1 MEISEFATSCVERMK
16 RTMDLP
22 GHFSEVIDR
31 GIAIA
36 NARFTYCY
44 NSQRNKYTLSPFHV
58 DSALTYMV
66 YLASSIYQT
75 VDHPSCKIVAE
86 AVYYF
91 SRCHFGIDVFP
102 SRNIPQEIL
111 FVHPLGSILGNAQ
124 FGRRLVVYQ
133 QVTVGGN
140 PKLEYPVIGD
150 DVVLFSK
157 SSVLGRSVIGNNCSI
172 GAGVIINNQIVED
185 NTIVYLDNGSLKQKR
200 NTHCNRERFF
210 L

>member
-1 MEISEFATSCVERMK
+1 MEIPDFAISVVDRMK
-16 RTMDLP
+16 KAMDLP
-22 GHFSEVIDR
+22 GYFSDVIDS
-31 GIAIA
+31 GIPMA
-36 NARFTYCY
+36 NLRFTHCY
-44 NSQRNKYTLSPFHV
+44 NNQKNKYPLSPFHV
-58 DSALTYMV
+58 DSALTYLV
-66 YLASSIYQT
+66 YLASTIYQT

-86 AVYYF
+86 AVYYY
-91 SRCHFGIDVFP
+91 SRGHFHIDVFP
-102 SRNIPQEIL
+102 SRIIPQEIL
-111 FVHPLGSILGNAQ
+111 FVHPLGSILGNAK

-133 QVTVGGN
+133 QVTIGGN

-172 GAGVIINNQIVED
+172 GAGVILNNQIVAD
-185 NTIVYLDNGSLKQKR
+185 DTIVYLDNGCLKQKQ